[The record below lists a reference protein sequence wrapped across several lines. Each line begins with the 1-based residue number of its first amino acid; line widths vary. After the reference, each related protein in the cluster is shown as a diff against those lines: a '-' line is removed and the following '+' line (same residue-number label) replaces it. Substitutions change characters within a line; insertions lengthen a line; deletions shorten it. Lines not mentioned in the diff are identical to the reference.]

1 MNLRSKTS
9 LLTAGLASLLLASAA
24 TLALAQAASQPAT
37 KPGPTIKETYKGHF
51 LIGNAADLPN
61 GFSQLEL
68 TLAKDNYD
76 VITPEN
82 CMKPQPVHPA
92 EGGGSDIV
100 ASHSLI
106 PQALHHAFSTF
117 GALMS
122 PDLPLQRR
130 HHEMIATM
138 VSVTN
143 RCVY

>member
-1 MNLRSKTS
+1 MTWIRTIS
-9 LLTAGLASLLLASAA
+9 LLEADDELRQAMEAQK
-24 TLALAQAASQPAT
+24 TLYPQEYAVPIHPVEGCGSQ
-37 KPGPTIKETYKGHF
+37 
-51 LIGNAADLPN
+51 
-61 GFSQLEL
+61 
-68 TLAKDNYD
+68 
-76 VITPEN
+76 
-82 CMKPQPVHPA
+82 
-92 EGGGSDIV
+92 IV

-106 PQALHHAFSTF
+106 PQALRHAFSTF

>member
-1 MNLRSKTS
+1 V
-9 LLTAGLASLLLASAA
+9 
-24 TLALAQAASQPAT
+24 
-37 KPGPTIKETYKGHF
+37 E
-51 LIGNAADLPN
+51 
-61 GFSQLEL
+61 
-68 TLAKDNYD
+68 
-76 VITPEN
+76 TPELQAN
-82 CMKPQPVHPA
+82 FAGTHDGGQVEIMTWIRTIPFSEADEELRQAMEGQKSLYPQEYAVPIHPA
-92 EGGGSDIV
+92 EGGGSLIVTSQIV

-117 GALMS
+117 GALMA